1 MSMILEVFK
10 MIESIDPKKCTRC
23 GQCAEVCPMDV
34 IRTLGDVAY
43 IAHPQDCMTCFLCEV
58 ACSAEAVYV
67 SPYRGH
73 DVVFPF

>member
-1 MSMILEVFK
+1 
-10 MIESIDPKKCTRC
+10 MIESIDPNKCTRC

-43 IAHPQDCMTCFLCEV
+43 IAYPQDCMTCFLCEE
-58 ACSAEAVYV
+58 ACNAEAIYV
-67 SPYRGH
+67 SPYRAH

>member
-1 MSMILEVFK
+1 
-10 MIESIDPKKCTRC
+10 MIESIDPEKCTRC
-23 GQCAEVCPMDV
+23 GHCSEVCPMDV

-43 IAHPQDCMTCFLCEV
+43 IAYQQDCMTCFLCEE
-58 ACSAEAVYV
+58 ACPSGAIFV